1 MLICIVTH
9 YLCDFV
15 QILQLVTDCT
25 PSVIPNFY
33 EVHKLLFSNAFIQ
46 KFLWCEI
53 SYVLASQIK
62 LLAMSIFGSVVV
74 CHCDCMMNISCYITC
89 NLAYKMKLEFSL
101 SRRADKS

>member
-46 KFLWCEI
+46 KFLWCGI
-53 SYVLASQIK
+53 SYVLKFTNKIIGNEHIWICSS
-62 LLAMSIFGSVVV
+62 LSL
-74 CHCDCMMNISCYITC
+74 CMMNISCYITC